1 MLVLVG
7 LLVFV
12 YHLGTGIYTYNNL
25 QPLPTWDFLYQG
37 AFLSGVVWAL
47 KADTRKSAVQSVYC
61 SGLIFSIGWLFA
73 APYHL
78 LKTRGA
84 VGLIPILALM
94 GCLVAAPDIYSH
106 LMFTIG
112 DRSRD
117 PQKSRSRKKYTPAPA
132 YCSLLLLYGL
142 QP

>member
-1 MLVLVG
+1 
-7 LLVFV
+7 
-12 YHLGTGIYTYNNL
+12 L

-84 VGLIPILALM
+84 VGLIPILALL
-94 GCLVAAPDIYSH
+94 GCLVAAQI
-106 LMFTIG
+106 LALVFV
-112 DRSRD
+112 
-117 PQKSRSRKKYTPAPA
+117 
-132 YCSLLLLYGL
+132 LLLTFIHT
-142 QP
+142 

>member
-1 MLVLVG
+1 MLVLLG

-12 YHLGTGIYTYNNL
+12 YNLGSGIYIYNNL

-61 SGLIFSIGWLFA
+61 SGLIFSMGWLFA

-94 GCLVAAPDIYSH
+94 GCVVAAQI
-106 LMFTIG
+106 LALVFV
-112 DRSRD
+112 
-117 PQKSRSRKKYTPAPA
+117 
-132 YCSLLLLYGL
+132 LLLTLIHT
-142 QP
+142 

>member
-1 MLVLVG
+1 MLVLLG

-47 KADTRKSAVQSVYC
+47 KADTRKSAVQSLYC

-84 VGLIPILALM
+84 VGSS
-94 GCLVAAPDIYSH
+94 PDTYSH

>member
-1 MLVLVG
+1 MLVLLG

-12 YHLGTGIYTYNNL
+12 HNLGTGIYLYNDL

-61 SGLIFSIGWLFA
+61 SGLIFSLGWLFA

-84 VGLIPILALM
+84 RGLFPLFALIGCFLAAQVLTVVVYVV
-94 GCLVAAPDIYSH
+94 L
-106 LMFTIG
+106 FTL
-112 DRSRD
+112 D
-117 PQKSRSRKKYTPAPA
+117 PP
-132 YCSLLLLYGL
+132 
-142 QP
+142 

>member
-1 MLVLVG
+1 MIRYNAFGLVSDSKLSTPTQNSSLVMLVLLG

-12 YHLGTGIYTYNNL
+12 YNLGNGIYLYSGL
-25 QPLPTWDFLYQG
+25 ERLPAWDFLYQA

-47 KADTRKSAVQSVYC
+47 KADTRKSAVQSVFC

-84 VGLIPILALM
+84 VGLLPILALLI
-94 GCLVAAPDIYSH
+94 CIVVAHILALV
-106 LMFTIG
+106 LCVLLFTVG
-112 DRSRD
+112 
-117 PQKSRSRKKYTPAPA
+117 PQ
-132 YCSLLLLYGL
+132 
-142 QP
+142 